1 VQVRDA
7 TTADLDGILSIYNEV
22 IANTTAVYAIKP
34 VDRDDRAQWL
44 VARQH
49 AGYPILV
56 AVGESQVL
64 GFASFGDFR
73 GQWNGYRFSVEHS
86 VHVRAECRG
95 QGVGSALVSALFP
108 RALAMGKHVMIG
120 GIDAANAASLRFHA
134 RLGFN
139 KVAEFP
145 EVGHKFG
152 RWLDLVFMQRFLDER
167 GATRA

>member
-7 TTADLDGILSIYNEV
+7 TAADLDGILSIYNEV
-22 IANTTAVYAIKP
+22 IAHTTAIYAIEP
-34 VDRDDRAQWL
+34 ASREDRAQWL
-44 VARQH
+44 AAREG
-49 AGYPILV
+49 AGYPVLV
-56 AVGESQVL
+56 AAQGSQVL

-86 VHVRAECRG
+86 VHVSAEHRG
-95 QGVGSALVSALFP
+95 QGMGSALVSALFP

-134 RLGFN
+134 RLGFD

-152 RWLDLVFMQRFLDER
+152 RWLNLVFMQRFLDER
-167 GATRA
+167 GAQRP

>member
-1 VQVRDA
+1 MQLRDA

-22 IANTTAVYAIKP
+22 IANTTAVYAIEP
-34 VDRDDRAQWL
+34 VTRDDRAQWL
-44 VARQH
+44 AARER
-49 AGYPILV
+49 AGYPVLV
-56 AVGESQVL
+56 ALDASQLL

-95 QGVGSALVSALFP
+95 RGVGSALLRALFP

-134 RLGFN
+134 RLGFD